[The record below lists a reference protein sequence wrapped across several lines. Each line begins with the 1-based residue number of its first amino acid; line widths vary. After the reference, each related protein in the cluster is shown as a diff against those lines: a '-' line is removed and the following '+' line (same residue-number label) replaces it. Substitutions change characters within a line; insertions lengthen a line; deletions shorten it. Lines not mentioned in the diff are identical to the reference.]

1 MAEKRRYKKSEIT
14 RKKLIDAAIE
24 VFREKGYSKTRITD
38 ITKKV
43 GLTHAAFYA
52 YFKDKDDLVRSLIE
66 NVSQD
71 LGRYTVLSGD
81 AKAIDFDD
89 PKALKKTVS
98 EVFAFYRD
106 NLALHAAFIEG
117 ALQDKELRALLQ
129 KINKDLIASVSKQI
143 KEHKKA
149 GKCDNWNPEVMGNL
163 LVLTL
168 GYLAVISELGMLPAS
183 RDVVIDTTSKLL
195 YAAFNYEK

>member
-14 RKKLIDAAIE
+14 RRKLIDAAIE
-24 VFREKGYSKTRITD
+24 VFGEKGYSKARITD
-38 ITKKV
+38 ITKRV

-71 LGRYTVLSGD
+71 LGNYAVLSGD
-81 AKAIDFDD
+81 GKAIDFDD

-117 ALQDKELRALLQ
+117 ALQDAELRELLL
-129 KINKDLIASVSKQI
+129 KINKELISSISKQI
-143 KEHKKA
+143 KERKKQ

-168 GYLAVISELGMLPAS
+168 GYLAVVSELGLLPAS
-183 RDVVIDTTSKLL
+183 REMVIDNTAKLL
-195 YAAFNYEK
+195 YAAFNSNN

>member
-24 VFREKGYSKTRITD
+24 VFGEKGYSKARITD
-38 ITKKV
+38 ITKRV

-71 LGRYTVLSGD
+71 LGRYAVLSGD
-81 AKAIDFDD
+81 GGAIDFDD

-98 EVFAFYRD
+98 EVFSFYRD

-117 ALQDKELRALLQ
+117 ALQDAELRELLQ
-129 KINKDLIASVSKQI
+129 KINKDLINTVSRQI
-143 KEHKKA
+143 KEHKKQ
-149 GKCDNWNPEVMGNL
+149 GKCDNWNPEAMGNL

-168 GYLAVISELGMLPAS
+168 GYLAVVSELGLLPAS
-183 RDVVIDTTSKLL
+183 REVVIDNTAKLL
-195 YAAFNYEK
+195 YAAFNFNK

>member
-24 VFREKGYSKTRITD
+24 VFREKGYSKARITD

-71 LGRYTVLSGD
+71 LGRYAVFSSD

-117 ALQDKELRALLQ
+117 ALQDKELRVLLA
-129 KINKDLIASVSKQI
+129 KINKDLITSVSKQI

-163 LVLTL
+163 LVLIL
-168 GYLAVISELGMLPAS
+168 GYVAVVSELGMLPAS
-183 RDVVIDTTSKLL
+183 REVVIDTTSKLL
-195 YAAFNYEK
+195 YAAFNYTK

>member
-24 VFREKGYSKTRITD
+24 VFGEKGYSKARITD

-66 NVSQD
+66 TISRD
-71 LGRYTVLSGD
+71 LGDYAVLSGD
-81 AKAIDFDD
+81 GNLDFDD

-98 EVFAFYRD
+98 DIFSFYRD

-117 ALQDKELRALLQ
+117 ALQDKELRALLS
-129 KINKDLIASVSKQI
+129 KINKDLVASVTKQV

-149 GKCDNWNPEVMGNL
+149 GKCDNWNPEAVGNL

-168 GYLAVISELGMLPAS
+168 GYLAVVSELGLLPAS
-183 RDVVIDTTSKLL
+183 RDVIVDNTAKLL
-195 YAAFNYEK
+195 YAAFNFEK